1 MSPTA
6 TLPLISDSIIA
17 TTDSSVAEKRSNPV
31 SPTHKTMQAYARPLQ
46 KLVSVAKEG
55 EVDSLQPHV
64 NALQARAIRLT
75 GIAESAA
82 GTLRN
87 NPQLKK

>member
-6 TLPLISDSIIA
+6 TLHLPDSITA
-17 TTDSSVAEKRSNPV
+17 TPDSDTVEQRSKAE
-31 SPTHKTMQAYARPLQ
+31 SPTHKTVQAYVRPLQ

-55 EVDSLQPHV
+55 EVDSLQSHV

-87 NPQLKK
+87 NPKLMK